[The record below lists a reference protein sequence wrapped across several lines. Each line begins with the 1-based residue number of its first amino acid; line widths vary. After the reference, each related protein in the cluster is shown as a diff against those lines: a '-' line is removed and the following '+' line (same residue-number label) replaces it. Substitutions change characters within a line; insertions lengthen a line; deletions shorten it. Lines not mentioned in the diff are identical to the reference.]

1 MLSNVLL
8 PHPDGPMMETTSPGW
23 IEKLMSRAANTSADL
38 PRAANLFSTPI
49 NSIAGMTEAV
59 VDSIILFH

>member
-1 MLSNVLL
+1 
-8 PHPDGPMMETTSPGW
+8 MMETTSPGW